1 MFGSFQFRVMP
12 FGLCNAPSTFQRT
25 MNNLPADCRGFAH
38 VYIDGIVIYSR
49 TLDLGRARLQHVA
62 TIQARTSP
70 TVDVHQP

>member
-1 MFGSFQFRVMP
+1 
-12 FGLCNAPSTFQRT
+12 